1 MAPHRPEEA
10 RGSHQRAATG
20 QARRA
25 AAEVCHMPAKP
36 YRHLSPLARALEL
49 VGDRWTLLILG
60 DLMVAPKRY
69 TDLANGLPGIPS
81 NLLRDRVRRLEEDDL
96 VTRYEAP
103 PPVATSL
110 YELTARARE
119 LEPAILALQEWGGP
133 LMADETRDDEPLFA
147 DSLVLAL
154 RGAVKGKEIA
164 DRLVVAFNVEGSALP
179 TIEIVGDKVE
189 SAMTRIEPDVTV
201 TAISGAALARVLA
214 GVDSIEA
221 ATEARTVT
229 VEGDESAFR
238 SLLST

>member
-1 MAPHRPEEA
+1 
-10 RGSHQRAATG
+10 
-20 QARRA
+20 
-25 AAEVCHMPAKP
+25 MPAKP
-36 YRHLSPLARALEL
+36 YRHLSPLGRALEL
-49 VGDRWTLLILG
+49 VGDRWTLLIIS

-96 VTRYEAP
+96 ITRFEAP

-110 YELTARARE
+110 YELTPRARE

-154 RGAVKGKEIA
+154 RGAIRTREVA
-164 DRLVVAFNVEGSALP
+164 DRLVIAFEVDGSNLP

-189 SAMTRIEPDVTV
+189 PVMRRIEPDVTV
-201 TAISGAALARVLA
+201 TAKSGAVLARVLA
-214 GVDSIEA
+214 GVESLGA
-221 ATEARTVT
+221 AKGIT
-229 VEGDESAFR
+229 VEGDIGALEG
-238 SLLST
+238 LLGA